1 MSAADAF
8 ARLAMEVENNGR
20 VIVQFAAGDWARV
33 KHLFDGTSAHETAMQ
48 NLPDAASVTIN
59 VTPAELA
66 AARAMASTEPPA
78 PEPPAMGPDPEPDSV
93 PRSRLS
99 RQPPERQS

>member
-33 KHLFDGTSAHETAMQ
+33 KHLFEGTSAQETVMQ
-48 NLPDAASVTIN
+48 GIPEAASVTIN
-59 VTPAELA
+59 VTLAELA

-78 PEPPAMGPDPEPDSV
+78 PEPPAMADPEPDSV